1 MPRPS
6 RDPPDFDDGVHDPV
20 AAALHWLIGAA
31 LLGQIA
37 FGFLLDD
44 IAPRGTPSRA
54 AVINLHKSF
63 GIVLGLAI
71 VLRLAWR
78 LAHPPPPWP
87 RSMPAWQRRTARFWH
102 AALYACM
109 VVMPLSGYVGSNFSK
124 YGVKFFGRTLAP
136 WGPDLPAV
144 YEALDRV
151 HVVTGWLFTA
161 LIAGHVL
168 AALQHA
174 FVARDGVF
182 ARIWPWRTPRRT
194 APERRLS

>member
-1 MPRPS
+1 
-6 RDPPDFDDGVHDPV
+6 
-20 AAALHWLIGAA
+20 
-31 LLGQIA
+31 
-37 FGFLLDD
+37 
-44 IAPRGTPSRA
+44 
-54 AVINLHKSF
+54 
-63 GIVLGLAI
+63 
-71 VLRLAWR
+71 
-78 LAHPPPPWP
+78 
-87 RSMPAWQRRTARFWH
+87 MPAWQRRAARLGH
-102 AALYACM
+102 GALYACM

-144 YEALDRV
+144 YEVLDRV

-182 ARIWPWRTPRRT
+182 ARIWPWRTPRRP

>member
-1 MPRPS
+1 MPTPRRVPS
-6 RDPPDFDDGVHDPV
+6 DSADGRHDPV
-20 AAALHWLIGAA
+20 AAALHWLIGVA

-71 VLRLAWR
+71 LLRLGWRFAHAPPAW
-78 LAHPPPPWP
+78 PG
-87 RSMPAWQRRTARFWH
+87 SMPAWQRRAARLGH

-124 YGVKFFGRTLAP
+124 HGVKFFGRSLAP

-144 YEALDRV
+144 YDALGRV
-151 HVVTGWLFTA
+151 HVVTAWLFAA

-182 ARIWPWRTPRRT
+182 ARIWPWRTP
-194 APERRLS
+194 